1 MQICAFGY
9 RNLVLLGSLTAD
21 QAVAGLPV
29 SNLQLPQGAASLGWR
44 SPVLTA
50 TLTLT
55 LSQVETLRAVSVH
68 RTNLSA
74 QARWTVMVSRAGVE
88 QVRTSQPCQT
98 LNGQALL
105 ILRADVTGDTVQ
117 VTLED
122 PGNPDGYL
130 SIPLC
135 FIGTLWQPV
144 RNYSTSSTD
153 SWDYGID
160 ETTSLS
166 GEEFPQAR
174 WSRRKLSIV
183 HQSLGDVDLPAVR
196 VMASVSGQG
205 GNILFL
211 PDPDRVPLA
220 ETALFGRV
228 ALSEIS
234 NPFGPA
240 DRHAVTFTLT
250 ERL

>member
-1 MQICAFGY
+1 MKICAFGY
-9 RNLVLLGSLTAD
+9 RNLVLLGTLSAD

-29 SNLQLPQGAASLGWR
+29 SNLRLPQGAASLGWR

-55 LSQVETLRAVSVH
+55 LSQVETVRGVSVH

-74 QARWTVMVSRAGVE
+74 QASWTVVVSRAGSE

-105 ILRADVTGDTVQ
+105 ILPSDVTGDTVQ

-135 FIGTLWQPV
+135 FIGALWQPV
-144 RNYSTSSTD
+144 RNYSTSST
-153 SWDYGID
+153 SGWDYGID

-174 WSRRKLSIV
+174 WSRRKLSIA
-183 HQSLGDVDLPAVR
+183 HQSLGDTDLPAVR
-196 VMASVSGQG
+196 AMASVSSQG

-211 PDPDRVPLA
+211 PDPDLVPLS

-228 ALSEIS
+228 SLSDIS

-240 DRHAVTFTLT
+240 DRHAVTFSLT